1 MRGTYVLEYPP
12 ITRVFE
18 VQEGSIVFPGT
29 PGIDPV
35 LNITALYTT
44 RTSREPLNIYA
55 DVQGTLTAPSVH
67 LRSDVNPPIS
77 ESDLASYLF
86 LNAPT
91 TAFGGTAASSGV
103 TGLFRGLGTGALR
116 ATGLG
121 WVASGLQTLGQS
133 IGLVDYVGVTAA
145 EASPGTSQLGLTD
158 LLSGTQIELGRYIT
172 PRLFVIYT
180 QPVNAV
186 SNTPGVRLEWRFN
199 PIYSAELFTEDRF
212 ARAPAFRYSQAV
224 ARRVYGFLI
233 VRNWNY

>member
-1 MRGTYVLEYPP
+1 
-12 ITRVFE
+12 
-18 VQEGSIVFPGT
+18 
-29 PGIDPV
+29 
-35 LNITALYTT
+35 
-44 RTSREPLNIYA
+44 
-55 DVQGTLTAPSVH
+55 
-67 LRSDVNPPIS
+67 
-77 ESDLASYLF
+77 
-86 LNAPT
+86 
-91 TAFGGTAASSGV
+91 V

-145 EASPGTSQLGLTD
+145 EASPGASQLGLTD

-172 PRLFVIYT
+172 PRLFVVYT

-212 ARAPAFRYSQAV
+212 ARAPAFRYSEAV

-233 VRNWNY
+233 VRSWNY